1 MSDSKKILLT
11 GAFGNI
17 GFSTLQELLKQGHN
31 VRSFDLK
38 NRQTQKKARQVAGKT
53 EIVWGD
59 IRDARQVAGIV
70 VDQDVIIH
78 IAAILPP
85 DIDKHPEEAFAVN
98 VEGTRSLLEAARQQ
112 QQPPKF
118 LFSSSLDVFGY
129 TQDQPPPRKVTDPV
143 AATDTYTTH
152 KLQDEE
158 MIKTSGLTW
167 SIYRFADVPPLTP
180 RKPHPIM
187 FHIPLNTRFDMLH
200 TTDAGLAIANGLAH
214 DEIWGRVWL
223 IGGGPRCQ
231 IYYRDYLDGMMAAMC
246 VGKLPEEAFG
256 YDPYC
261 TDWLDS
267 EESEQLLH
275 YQRHSFDEIIAELAQ
290 YMVPGSL
297 TKLLIPVVRPF
308 VRHWLL
314 RMSPYLKTSSKSV
327 VK

>member
-1 MSDSKKILLT
+1 LKILLT

-17 GFSTLQELLKQGHN
+17 GFSTLQELLKQGHS

-53 EIVWGD
+53 EIIWGD
-59 IRDARQVAGIV
+59 IRDAKQVAGMVI
-70 VDQDVIIH
+70 DQDVIVH

-85 DIDKHPEEAFAVN
+85 DLDDRPEEAFAVN
-98 VEGTRSLLEAARQQ
+98 VEGTRYLLEAARQQ
-112 QQPPKF
+112 PRPPKF

-129 TQDQPPPRKVTDPV
+129 TQDKPPPRKVTDPV
-143 AATDTYTTH
+143 AATDAYTTH

-158 MIKTSGLTW
+158 MIKSSGLIW
-167 SIYRFADVPPLTP
+167 SIYRFADVPPLAS

-187 FHIPLNTRFDMLH
+187 FRIPLNTRFDMLH

-231 IYYRDYLDGMMAAMC
+231 IYYRDYLEGMMSVMGI
-246 VGKLPEEAFG
+246 GKLPENAFG
-256 YDPYC
+256 HDPYC

-267 EESEQLLH
+267 EESERLLR
-275 YQRHSFDEIIAELAQ
+275 YQRHSFNEIIAELVQ
-290 YMVPGSL
+290 YAAPGGPM
-297 TKLLIPVVRPF
+297 KLLMPIVLPF
-308 VRHWLL
+308 VRRWLL
-314 RMSPYLKTSSKSV
+314 RMSPYLKASSGSAP
-327 VK
+327 

>member
-1 MSDSKKILLT
+1 MGTKSLKILLT

-53 EIVWGD
+53 EIIWGD
-59 IRDARQVAGIV
+59 IRDVRQVAGIV
-70 VDQDVIIH
+70 VDQDVIVH

-85 DIDKHPEEAFAVN
+85 DLDERPEEAFAVN
-98 VEGTRSLLEAARQQ
+98 VEGTRSLLDAARKQP
-112 QQPPKF
+112 QPPKF

-143 AATDTYTTH
+143 AATDAYTTH

-167 SIYRFADVPPLTP
+167 SIYRFADVPPLVP

-187 FHIPLNTRFDMLH
+187 FRIPLNTRFDMLH

-231 IYYRDYLDGMMAAMC
+231 VYYREYLERMMDIMGI
-246 VGKLPEEAFG
+246 GKLPEEAFG
-256 YDPYC
+256 HDPYC

-267 EESEQLLH
+267 EESEKLLH
-275 YQRHSFDEIIAELAQ
+275 YQRHSFDEITAELAR
-290 YMVPGSL
+290 YAAPGGL
-297 TKLLIPVVRPF
+297 TKLFMPLVRPF
-308 VRHWLL
+308 VRRWLL
-314 RMSPYLKTSSKSV
+314 QMSPYLKANI
-327 VK
+327 